1 MNGGAA
7 TAFLPN
13 FVGFP
18 SLRGPHSSTVQSRRT
33 PGGPGVRLAHM
44 IGARAR
50 TRPAPSRAGRTAGIR
65 YDRGARGQVR
75 APRPR
80 AALRGKASR
89 PRQLP
94 PSAPSAASA
103 AATSAGRTAAAGRRP
118 SPAGV
123 TRMAAGAA
131 GGRPAVPHVPGPPAP
146 RAAAAAAAASADASP
161 RPAAA
166 VRRPPRPVRRRPGG
180 AGAGLGHQGHHEEHC
195 DERQDDADDH
205 GVTLLPNPPKRPPV
219 GASLGAWAL
228 RERGMPACLA
238 CQSTLEELQSFGA
251 G

>member
-50 TRPAPSRAGRTAGIR
+50 TVPHRPVPGVRRAYGTTAEPVVRYGLRGRARRSAGR
-65 YDRGARGQVR
+65 
-75 APRPR
+75 R
-80 AALRGKASR
+80 AAPVGSLG
-89 PRQLP
+89 
-94 PSAPSAASA
+94 SAPSAASA

-146 RAAAAAAAASADASP
+146 RAAAAAAASADASP